1 MAVESL
7 VTSPLL
13 WWDASSS
20 EGLPEA
26 GRSQNSSLPSSPTPT
41 EPLDP
46 ASPVQGAFVSDSCP
60 LQPFQTLSAESV
72 RTSQISHRGPVSN
85 TDSHE
90 ERILSHS
97 FSF

>member
-7 VTSPLL
+7 VTSSPLL
-13 WWDASSS
+13 RWDASSS

-46 ASPVQGAFVSDSCP
+46 PLPVQGALLLRQLPSTTVSDSVC
-60 LQPFQTLSAESV
+60 
-72 RTSQISHRGPVSN
+72 
-85 TDSHE
+85 
-90 ERILSHS
+90 
-97 FSF
+97 

>member
-1 MAVESL
+1 MTVESL

-46 ASPVQGAFVSDSCP
+46 ASSVQGALLLRQLPSTALSDSVC
-60 LQPFQTLSAESV
+60 
-72 RTSQISHRGPVSN
+72 
-85 TDSHE
+85 
-90 ERILSHS
+90 
-97 FSF
+97 

>member
-7 VTSPLL
+7 VTSSPLL

-41 EPLDP
+41 EPPDP
-46 ASPVQGAFVSDSCP
+46 APPVQGALLLRELPTTAVSDS
-60 LQPFQTLSAESV
+60 
-72 RTSQISHRGPVSN
+72 VS
-85 TDSHE
+85 
-90 ERILSHS
+90 
-97 FSF
+97 